1 MKNNEIMRY
10 SSCETNDAI
19 YCQMSETFVESIV
32 RVDLGEIGP
41 LEPNLS
47 KSSEIIVDIYK

>member
-1 MKNNEIMRY
+1 MRY

-19 YCQMSETFVESIV
+19 YCQVNETFVESIV

-47 KSSEIIVDIYK
+47 KGSEIIVDIYK